1 MNNDATLVLDLYSVE
16 PEQEETNEVTE
27 APTRQ
32 PVEVKL

>member
-1 MNNDATLVLDLYSVE
+1 MNNDATLILDLYSVE
-16 PEQEETNEVTE
+16 PEQEVTNEVKE